1 MTPGRA
7 AAGRRP
13 FRLAVAGVFVVLSAT
28 ADERFFGVISD
39 EQQMLATAASLAE
52 SLELGIARTQVFQF
66 PRPAGDALS
75 PYGMGQ
81 PLLEVPA
88 LLLAGPWERAF
99 GARSSQSLFVLT
111 EILLLVAAAAASGV
125 LARAAGA
132 SPAGEAVA
140 VLGAGLASP
149 LLTYAT
155 NGYSEPMQAAALT
168 GAAAC
173 AALASRAGAAPAAPR
188 AAAARLAAAAGF
200 LAGAAVLGKGVNLLV
215 GPFVAA
221 PLVLDGPARPRRERA
236 RLVAWGAAG
245 AALTLGAWLAF
256 EIGRFGGPFRSYPAD
271 GFRHPFFDGL
281 WRLLVGANE
290 GLLLHFPLLLLAVFG
305 IVSLARGHETRGSA
319 LAAFGAL
326 AALLVTSA
334 SWWWWDGTVGWGPRF
349 LVPAIPLLAAAAG
362 TAVRRR
368 AASRAAVALLL
379 AGVAVNALGVFEAD
393 AVTNWLVE
401 RSAPVALSEAEKA
414 LLPRIVLRSASPS
427 TGTIPR
433 SLFAGGDVTFAGLRL
448 HPRLLG
454 LRYGG
459 GEPGEKAAALRAFPW
474 SPSLGGLAH
483 EIGRAAPGT
492 QPFVA
497 ESYLLSP
504 PAWPHLFAA
513 TVASAAGRMPEFNAA
528 WQIALGD
535 QLFRALDTKR
545 PARAERLARRLLE
558 FAPTAGTSALY
569 GESLRLQS
577 KREELTRF
585 LSSLPETT
593 LAAPPLLL
601 LRALVARDDGRD
613 EAARALLSGAAR
625 GIRSRALERALAEAP
640 ADWPA
645 TYREI
650 SGGRFGD
657 AP

>member
-7 AAGRRP
+7 GAARRP
-13 FRLAVAGVFVVLSAT
+13 FRLAVAAVFVVLSAT
-28 ADERFFGVISD
+28 ADERLFGVISD
-39 EQQMLATAASLAE
+39 EQQMLATAASVAE
-52 SLELGIARTQVFQF
+52 FLELGIARTQVFQF
-66 PRPAGDALS
+66 ARPAGDAVS

-81 PLLEVPA
+81 PIVEVPA

-111 EILLLVAAAAASGV
+111 EILLLVAAAAASGK

-132 SPAGEAVA
+132 SPAGEVVA

-149 LLTYAT
+149 LVTYAT

-173 AALASRAGAAPAAPR
+173 AAVASRARDR
-188 AAAARLAAAAGF
+188 AGAARLAAAAGL

-221 PLVLDGPARPRRERA
+221 PLLLDGTARPLRERA
-236 RLVAWGAAG
+236 RLVAWGGAG
-245 AALTLGAWLAF
+245 AALTLGVWLAL
-256 EIGRFGGPFRSYPAD
+256 EIRRFGGPFRSYPAD
-271 GFRHPFFDGL
+271 GFCHPFFDGL
-281 WRLLVGANE
+281 WRLLIGANE
-290 GLLLHFPLLLLAVFG
+290 GLLLHFPLLLLAAFG
-305 IVSLARGHETRGSA
+305 IVSLARRDETRGSA
-319 LAAFGAL
+319 LAAFGTL
-326 AALLVTSA
+326 TTLLVTSA

-362 TAVRRR
+362 TAVRQR
-368 AASRAAVALLL
+368 AAARAAAALLL
-379 AGVAVNALGVFEAD
+379 AGIAVNALGVFEAD

-401 RSAPVALSEAEKA
+401 RSAPATLSEAEKA
-414 LLPRIVLRSASPS
+414 RLPRIVLRSASPS
-427 TGTIPR
+427 TGTFPR

-448 HPRLLG
+448 HPRLLR

-459 GEPGEKAAALRAFPW
+459 GEPGEKADALRAFPW

-513 TVASAAGRMPEFNAA
+513 TVAPASGRMSEFNAA

-535 QLFRALDTKR
+535 QLFRALDTNQ

-558 FAPTAGTSALY
+558 FAPTAGMSALY
-569 GESLRLQS
+569 AESLRLQS
-577 KREELTRF
+577 KREELARF

-593 LAAPPLLL
+593 LATPPLLV

-613 EAARALLSGAAR
+613 ELARALLAGAAR
-625 GIRSRALERALAEAP
+625 GVRSRALERALSEPP
-640 ADWPA
+640 AAWPA
-645 TYREI
+645 TYREL

>member
-7 AAGRRP
+7 GAERRP
-13 FRLAVAGVFVVLSAT
+13 FRLAVAAVFVVLSAT
-28 ADERFFGVISD
+28 ADERLFGVISD
-39 EQQMLATAASLAE
+39 EQQMLATAASMAE
-52 SLELGIARTQVFQF
+52 FLELGIARTQVFQF
-66 PRPAGDALS
+66 ARPAGDALS

-81 PLLEVPA
+81 PLVEVPA

-111 EILLLVAAAAASGV
+111 EILLLVAAAAASGT

-132 SPAGEAVA
+132 STAGEAVA

-149 LLTYAT
+149 LVTYAT

-173 AALASRAGAAPAAPR
+173 AAVASRARDHAG
-188 AAAARLAAAAGF
+188 AARLAAAAGL

-221 PLVLDGPARPRRERA
+221 PLVLDGTARPLRERA
-236 RLVAWGAAG
+236 RLVAWGAVG
-245 AALTLGAWLAF
+245 AALTLGAWLAL
-256 EIGRFGGPFRSYPAD
+256 EIRRFGGPFRSYPAD

-290 GLLLHFPLLLLAVFG
+290 GLLLHFPLLLLAAFG
-305 IVSLARGHETRGSA
+305 IVSLARRDETRGSA
-319 LAAFGAL
+319 LAAFGTL
-326 AALLVTSA
+326 TTLLVTSA

-362 TAVRRR
+362 TAVRPGAAAR
-368 AASRAAVALLL
+368 AAAALLL
-379 AGVAVNALGVFEAD
+379 AGIAVNALGVFEAD

-401 RSAPVALSEAEKA
+401 RSAPVTLSDAERA
-414 LLPRIVLRSASPS
+414 RLPRIVLRSASPS
-427 TGTIPR
+427 TGAFPR

-448 HPRLLG
+448 HPRLLR
-454 LRYGG
+454 LRYAGG
-459 GEPGEKAAALRAFPW
+459 DRGERADELRAFPW
-474 SPSLGGLAH
+474 SASFGGLAH

-513 TVASAAGRMPEFNAA
+513 TFAPASGRTPEFNAA

-545 PARAERLARRLLE
+545 PSRAEGLARRLLE
-558 FAPTAGTSALY
+558 FAPTAGTSALFA
-569 GESLRLQS
+569 ESLRLQS
-577 KREELTRF
+577 KREELARF
-585 LSSLPETT
+585 LSSLPEST
-593 LAAPPLLL
+593 LAAPPLLV

-613 EAARALLSGAAR
+613 EPARALLAGAAR
-625 GIRSRALERALAEAP
+625 GVPSRALERALSEPP
-640 ADWPA
+640 AAWPA
-645 TYREI
+645 TYREL